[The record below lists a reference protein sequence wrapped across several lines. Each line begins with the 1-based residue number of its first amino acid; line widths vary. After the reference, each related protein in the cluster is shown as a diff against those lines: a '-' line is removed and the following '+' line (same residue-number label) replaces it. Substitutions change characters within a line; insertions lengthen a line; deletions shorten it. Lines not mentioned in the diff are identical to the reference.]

1 MDYGDEDVGVLR
13 KRISELESL
22 LGLCRQALHQKQEK
36 FVESSLDAVKM
47 ADRGRYFMIVDNIGK
62 IVFASNSL
70 LKLLN
75 YGNEGLSGKNYAE
88 VSAES
93 GTDIHDFFVREGVV
107 GEREL
112 YLMPS
117 YTDAIQEDREDYG
130 IKTAAEAKQFFC
142 YKLLSFIY
150 SPDIKKEGPLSLI
163 GRFMK
168 EFKRRTKKLKPL
180 KGSERIII
188 SESDSTQKE
197 DKAD

>member
-1 MDYGDEDVGVLR
+1 MNSRDEDAGALR

-47 ADRGRYFMIVDNIGK
+47 ADKGRYFMVVDNSGK

-70 LKLLN
+70 LKLLD
-75 YGNEGLSGKNYAE
+75 YSSEGLSGKNYAE

-93 GTDIHDFFVREGVV
+93 GADIYDFFVREGVG

-112 YLMPS
+112 YLMP
-117 YTDAIQEDREDYG
+117 YAGAVQDTGEDCR
-130 IKTAAEAKQFFC
+130 IRTAAEARQFFC

-150 SPDIKKEGPLSLI
+150 SPDIKKDGPLSLI
-163 GRFMK
+163 GKFMK
-168 EFKRRTKKLKPL
+168 EFKRRTKKLNPL
-180 KGSERIII
+180 RSSERIII
-188 SESDSTQKE
+188 SEKSSAQEKGE
-197 DKAD
+197 G